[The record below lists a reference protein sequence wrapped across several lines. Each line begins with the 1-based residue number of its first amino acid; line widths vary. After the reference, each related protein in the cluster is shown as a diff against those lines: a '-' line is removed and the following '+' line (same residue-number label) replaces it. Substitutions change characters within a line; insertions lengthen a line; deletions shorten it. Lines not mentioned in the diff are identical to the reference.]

1 MSVLLCDSNCE
12 LWFTKAEELGLNFI
26 PMPYCYD
33 GKEYAYDLGRQ
44 TDFKAFYDAVR
55 SGVIPKTMAL
65 NPENYREIIEPYF
78 AAGEDVLYVSFSHAM
93 SGTFAQ
99 LDSAL
104 EQLAAEYPQRKCT
117 VFNTNSISLGAG
129 IQVEAAARMKKQGA
143 SDEQI
148 VEFLKDFTNR
158 VGLYFTVDDLMHLKR
173 GGRLSAVSAVAGTIL
188 GIKPVLT
195 IGKDGGL
202 TVYQKVAGRKK
213 AIRTLADKVVKGLKD
228 TSYPVYVI
236 DADSKEEGDELA
248 SVISAA
254 RKDAQVVRQ
263 TVGPVIGTHCGPGTL
278 GVIFISDK
286 RAVALENGQ

>member
-12 LWFTKAEELGLNFI
+12 LWFTKAEELGLKFI

-33 GKEYAYDLGRQ
+33 GKEYAYDLGKE
-44 TDFKAFYDAVR
+44 TDFKAFYGAVR
-55 SGVIPKTMAL
+55 SGIIPTTMAL

-99 LDSAL
+99 LDKAV
-104 EQLAAEYPQRKCT
+104 EQLTAEYPQRKCT

-129 IQVEAAARMKKQGA
+129 IQVEAAARLKNKGA
-143 SDEQI
+143 SDEEI

-158 VGLYFTVDDLMHLKR
+158 VALYFTVDDLMHLKR

-195 IGKDGGL
+195 TGKDGGL
-202 TVYQKVAGRKK
+202 TVLQKVSGRKK
-213 AIRTLADKVVKGLKD
+213 AIRLLADKVISELKD
-228 TSYPVYVI
+228 TTYPVYVI
-236 DADSKEEGDELA
+236 DADCKDEGDELA
-248 SVISAA
+248 SIISSA
-254 RKDAQVVRQ
+254 RGDAEVVRQ
-263 TVGPVIGTHCGPGTL
+263 TIGHVIGSPCGRGTL
-278 GVIFISDK
+278 GVIFIAAK
-286 RAVALENGQ
+286 RAVAL